1 MLFLT
6 LTETLKFKVEFEI
19 VNEAL
24 FAQRAI
30 RDGSLNSTAFI
41 RTVLAVVKFALL
53 GHSIEIGKTRFKAI
67 RVRPHVD
74 FSDPRI
80 IDQHAAATEAKKLA
94 SRRGVRAFARDGID
108 IGRPEPFLPD
118 ELINQGRLSHS
129 T

>member
-24 FAQRAI
+24 FAQSAI
-30 RDGSLNSTAFI
+30 RDGSLDSTAFI
-41 RTVLAVVKFALL
+41 RTMLAVVKFALL
-53 GHSIEIGKTRFKAI
+53 GDGIEIGKTRFKAI

-80 IDQHAAATEAKKLA
+80 IDQHPAATEAKKLA
-94 SRRGVRAFARDGID
+94 SRCGVRAFTRDGID
-108 IGRPEPFLPD
+108 IARPEPFLPN
-118 ELINQGRLSHS
+118 ELINQGRLPHS